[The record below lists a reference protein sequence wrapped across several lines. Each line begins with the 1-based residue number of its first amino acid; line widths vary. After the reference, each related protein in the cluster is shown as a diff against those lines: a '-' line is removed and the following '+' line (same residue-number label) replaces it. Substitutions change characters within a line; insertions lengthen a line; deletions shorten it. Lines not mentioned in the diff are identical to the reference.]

1 MLILQDGGLRNES
14 EKEKMGRGFFFFFII
29 SPGDFWKL
37 QFLSC
42 FDFFFINYLI

>member
-14 EKEKMGRGFFFFFII
+14 EKEKMGRGFFFFII

-42 FDFFFINYLI
+42 FDFFLLII

>member
-14 EKEKMGRGFFFFFII
+14 ETEKMGLSVGFFFFI

-42 FDFFFINYLI
+42 FDFFLLII